1 MRIMR
6 CGRFFAPILPVL
18 TTCLFGCP
26 PTPVAGNGASDL
38 PFLDVDGNFT
48 FDNATALP
56 LDATDQL
63 TFSGEITGEGDI
75 DIYELGALKSGDRL
89 LVDVQRLSGDL
100 DAVAAVF
107 DDRELLHI
115 FNDDR
120 EPDASNLNPLI
131 NEIIRGP
138 AGDYFLGISALA
150 GSLTTGG
157 YSVTV
162 RITRNVGLPA
172 ATGQIVFLNWRGGE
186 NRVIEN
192 VGEFDLTPFDAGDL
206 GVSANATELIKNR
219 VQQIVKDAF
228 RGLNLTL
235 LNSDDNAEP
244 SVAHSTIYFGGNSRR
259 AFAISEQIDTFN
271 QDQTDDSIIFTR
283 AYSMAFSRTPS
294 VEEISQALGN
304 TVAHEIGHLMGL
316 VHTSDCDS
324 LMDSSCGNDR
334 LLEPQ
339 DFTQAPLDQSIFP
352 IGRQDALEL
361 LAWTLGVL
369 SP

>member
-6 CGRFFAPILPVL
+6 CGPCFVPILSVL

-26 PTPVAGNGASDL
+26 PPPVDGNGASDL

-56 LDATDQL
+56 LDAADQL

-162 RITRNVGLPA
+162 RITRDVGLPA
-172 ATGQIVFLNWRGGE
+172 PQRHVHKSDFFAFLLSCFVEPCPVDCQSDVRHRLPAGSVTHLRIPGEISHQNDPIITGHKSTPSSLGDFLVTALE
-186 NRVIEN
+186 
-192 VGEFDLTPFDAGDL
+192 DAG
-206 GVSANATELIKNR
+206 
-219 VQQIVKDAF
+219 
-228 RGLNLTL
+228 
-235 LNSDDNAEP
+235 
-244 SVAHSTIYFGGNSRR
+244 SR
-259 AFAISEQIDTFN
+259 I
-271 QDQTDDSIIFTR
+271 
-283 AYSMAFSRTPS
+283 
-294 VEEISQALGN
+294 
-304 TVAHEIGHLMGL
+304 
-316 VHTSDCDS
+316 
-324 LMDSSCGNDR
+324 
-334 LLEPQ
+334 
-339 DFTQAPLDQSIFP
+339 
-352 IGRQDALEL
+352 
-361 LAWTLGVL
+361 
-369 SP
+369 